1 MDRGSNDVEKMEMK
15 VSSKDFRVRKRKAAK
30 VDLQKWP
37 TKVCPV
43 YKSTKHYKK
52 LLESG
57 ISRRLMDGIPC
68 FGKRFFLQ

>member
-1 MDRGSNDVEKMEMK
+1 MEMK
-15 VSSKDFRVRKRKAAK
+15 ASSKDFRVRKAAK

-37 TKVCPV
+37 TQVYPV
-43 YKSTKHYKK
+43 YESTKHYKK

-57 ISRRLMDGIPC
+57 ISRRLRDGIAC